1 MKYFN
6 IFLNKSL
13 SLFFKLIIIVSSIVT
28 IAGGVLG
35 LYYSP
40 LLMVIVGVLFITL
53 TVLIVKRKINIKH
66 IISKLNIKHILILS
80 LVIRILYIVLIKTK
94 PVSDFAL
101 MYESGADVANGN
113 FASFHGFE
121 YFARFAHD
129 TITVIYFSIFY
140 HITTNPLFLIKLI
153 NAILGTLSVY
163 LLYKLVYQI
172 NYDVK
177 SAKKCALIMG
187 MFPPF
192 IMYTSQTI
200 SENMGIPLYIGG
212 VLFLFKAIK
221 SNNKMK
227 YIYYLTCGILISFG
241 NMFRMVGYV
250 FILAI
255 ILYLVLYHNYKEAI
269 KGVSLVVISF
279 ALVLVSVSNILILSK
294 ITEVQLWN
302 SKEPSITSILK
313 GTNVKS
319 FGMFNSEDA
328 ALPES
333 VQFNADKIKKQAKE
347 TIKDRLTNTNPLILT
362 GFYIVKAG
370 VQWGCGD
377 FGAIDMTG
385 NDGINLIAGNKY
397 VWMFY
402 IGICYTLLLLRINN
416 KLDSKN
422 DEELVSMKFFYILLG
437 GFIIL
442 YLITEMQPRY
452 AFIVSWILI
461 ILGRDEKVS
470 LRKKITE

>member
-13 SLFFKLIIIVSSIVT
+13 SLFLKLIILVSSIIT
-28 IAGGVLG
+28 LAGLVLG

-40 LLMVIVGVLFITL
+40 LLMVILLLATSIIILVF
-53 TVLIVKRKINIKH
+53 KRKNSIKQIIN
-66 IISKLNIKHILILS
+66 KLNIKHILILS
-80 LVIRILYIVLIKTK
+80 LLIRILYIVLIKTK

-113 FASFHGFE
+113 FTSFHGFE

-129 TITVIYFSIFY
+129 TITVLYFSAFY
-140 HITTNPLFLIKLI
+140 HISQNPLFLVKVI

-172 NYDVK
+172 NNDVN
-177 SAKKCALIMG
+177 SAKTCALIMAIL
-187 MFPPF
+187 PPF
-192 IMYTSQTI
+192 FMYASQTI
-200 SENMGIPLYIGG
+200 SENMGMPLYIGG
-212 VLFLFKAIK
+212 ILFLFKALK

-227 YIYYLTCGILISFG
+227 YIYYLICGVLISFG

-255 ILYLVLYHNYKEAI
+255 IMYLILYHNYKEAI
-269 KGVSLVVISF
+269 KGILTVLISF
-279 ALVLVSVSNILILSK
+279 ILILVSVSNILIINN

-333 VQFNADKIKKQAKE
+333 VDFSADKIKEKAKE
-347 TIKDRLTNTNPLILT
+347 TIKYRLTNTNPLILA
-362 GFYIVKAG
+362 GFYVIKAG

-385 NDGINLIAGNKY
+385 NDGINLIAGNRFA
-397 VWMFY
+397 WMFVT
-402 IGICYTLLLLRINN
+402 GIFYTLLLLRINN
-416 KLDSKN
+416 KLDSKK
-422 DEELVSMKFFYILLG
+422 DEQIVSMKFFYILFG

-470 LRKKITE
+470 LRRKITE